1 MMMFQSLRQLYRIYQ
16 NVALPGRY
24 LVRSFIR
31 SQGGTVGTVRC
42 LDIGAGTSPFESE
55 VVRSFGVQHYIS
67 SDLFPSDKTTLVCDV
82 TRLPLPDGSMDLV
95 CGFDMLTCMP
105 DHLAVL
111 REAHR
116 VLTPGGRLI
125 LTYTFWIGESGV
137 HDYHRWTIRGMETDL
152 AAIGFEVM
160 AHQKRGGFFFAL
172 AMLGSTIMNDLVP
185 GNRQRWRAGSGLS
198 AFLRIGITSLLTLP
212 FQLLGWILFP
222 VDRLIPNS
230 PFYFGGMVLA
240 RRTA

>member
-1 MMMFQSLRQLYRIYQ
+1 MVMFQSLRQLYRIYQ

-116 VLTPGGRLI
+116 VLTPGGRLM

-152 AAIGFEVM
+152 AAIGFEVI
-160 AHQKRGGFFFAL
+160 AHRKRGGFFFAL
-172 AMLGSTIMNDLVP
+172 AML
-185 GNRQRWRAGSGLS
+185 
-198 AFLRIGITSLLTLP
+198 
-212 FQLLGWILFP
+212 
-222 VDRLIPNS
+222 
-230 PFYFGGMVLA
+230 
-240 RRTA
+240 